1 MDASADENQK
11 EKWKMRNDRKM
22 IKHELLALRELS
34 DEEWIEFLAE
44 ELNDL
49 RAEYWYLQ
57 YLYDEEKEDLG

>member
-1 MDASADENQK
+1 
-11 EKWKMRNDRKM
+11 MRNDRKM